1 MTEDMLMNVVEY
13 LAKSDCKS
21 LRETCAYVNAET
33 KNKVGYLRLNETYSR
48 EYTMN
53 PVFREEVLRSV
64 ANPKEQISLKIEGLA
79 KAYTLWEQ
87 TQRIEVLKNVHG
99 VHVYWSWSSK
109 RCHDIFVLKK
119 QKEDDMDTAFYLS
132 PPMGLCG
139 IIHVSSPFFD
149 LGRNNGQWYIKFPHC
164 MWSCAM

>member
-1 MTEDMLMNVVEY
+1 
-13 LAKSDCKS
+13 
-21 LRETCAYVNAET
+21 
-33 KNKVGYLRLNETYSR
+33 
-48 EYTMN
+48 
-53 PVFREEVLRSV
+53 
-64 ANPKEQISLKIEGLA
+64 LKIEGLA